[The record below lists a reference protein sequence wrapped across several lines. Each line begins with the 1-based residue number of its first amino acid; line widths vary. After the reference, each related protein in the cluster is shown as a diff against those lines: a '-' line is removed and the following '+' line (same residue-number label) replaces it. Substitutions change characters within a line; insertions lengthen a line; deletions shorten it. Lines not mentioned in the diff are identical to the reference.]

1 MASDGTYCIASFVV
15 LRRGKMGVFVRL
27 VYDGMSQK
35 NGRLNHTAAED
46 KIVS

>member
-15 LRRGKMGVFVRL
+15 LRRGKIGVSVLL

-35 NGRLNHTAAED
+35 NGRLNHTAPVD
-46 KIVS
+46 KIIS